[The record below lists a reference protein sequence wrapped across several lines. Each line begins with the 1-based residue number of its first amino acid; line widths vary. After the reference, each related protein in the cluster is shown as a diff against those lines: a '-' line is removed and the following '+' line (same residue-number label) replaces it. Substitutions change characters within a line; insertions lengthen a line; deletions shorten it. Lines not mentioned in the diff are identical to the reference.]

1 MAYIQVTGGHPL
13 EGKVDVHGSKNA
25 VLPILAATLL
35 NGGKSVIHH
44 CPDLSDVRI
53 SMEILRFLG
62 CSVTFENG
70 TVTVDS
76 THVENNYIPD
86 ELMRQMRSSIVFLG
100 AILSRKQSAV
110 MSHPGGCE
118 IGPRPIDLH
127 LKAFREMGIRVDE
140 AQGFVYC
147 EAKQPKAACLHLD
160 FPSVGAT
167 ENILL
172 TAALTEGTTVL
183 TNAAREP
190 EIVDLQNFLNAMGA
204 KVRGAGGDVIRIT
217 GVKELHDAEYTI
229 IPDRIVAS
237 TYLAAVLSAGGMVE
251 ITGVNPRHFSA
262 FIAIARDCGAK
273 ILTRRDSVVVAAPH
287 VIQPIDIVHTSP
299 YPGFPTDAQSLLM
312 SVLACA
318 RGTSIVRETIF
329 EGRFKHA
336 AELARMGADI
346 RVTGRSAVIRGVRQ
360 LSGCPV
366 NACDLRSGAAL
377 VVAGLRAEGIT
388 KVGNVHHIDRGYE
401 SLESDLRA
409 LGAEIERVE

>member
-1 MAYIQVTGGHPL
+1 MAYINVTGGRPL
-13 EGKVDVHGSKNA
+13 EGKVEVQGSKNA

-53 SMEILRFLG
+53 SLDILRFLG
-62 CSVTFENG
+62 CDVTFENG

-76 THVENNYIPD
+76 TLVENNYIPD

-100 AILSRKQSAV
+100 AILARKQSAV

-140 AQGFVYC
+140 AQGFIYC
-147 EAKQPKAACLHLD
+147 EAKRPKSTCLHLA

-172 TAALTEGTTVL
+172 TAAMAEGTTVL
-183 TNAAREP
+183 NNAAREP

-204 KVRGAGGDVIRIT
+204 NVRGAGGDVIRIT
-217 GVKELHDAEYTI
+217 GVPALHDAEHTVI
-229 IPDRIVAS
+229 ADRIVAS
-237 TYLAAVLSAGGMVE
+237 TYLAAALSAGGMVE
-251 ITGVNPRHFSA
+251 IAGVVPRHYSA
-262 FIAIARDCGAK
+262 FIAIARDCGAH
-273 ILTRRDSVVVAAPH
+273 ILTRRDTIVVSAPQA
-287 VIQPIDIVHTSP
+287 VLPIDIVQTAP

-312 SVLACA
+312 SVLSCA
-318 RGTSIVRETIF
+318 RGTSIIRETIF
-329 EGRFKHA
+329 EGRFRHA

-346 RVTGRSAVIRGVRQ
+346 RVTGKTAVIRGVQR
-360 LSGCPV
+360 LSGCAV
-366 NACDLRSGAAL
+366 DACDLRSGAAL
-377 VVAGLRAEGIT
+377 VVAGLGADGQTR
-388 KVGNVHHIDRGYE
+388 VGQVHHIDRGYE
-401 SLESDLRA
+401 RLEDDLRA

>member
-13 EGKVDVHGSKNA
+13 EGKVEVHGSKNA

-53 SMEILRFLG
+53 SLEILQFLG

-100 AILSRKQSAV
+100 AILARKQSAV
-110 MSHPGGCE
+110 MSYPGGCE

-127 LKAFREMGIRVDE
+127 LKAFRELGIRVDE

-147 EAKQPKAACLHLD
+147 EAKQPKPTCLHLD

-172 TAALTEGTTVL
+172 TAALAEGTTVL

-204 KVRGAGGDVIRIT
+204 KIRGAGGDVIRIT
-217 GVKELHDAEYTI
+217 GVGQLHDTEYTV

-237 TYLAAVLSAGGMVE
+237 TYLAAALSAGGMVE
-251 ITGVNPRHFSA
+251 IAGINPRHISA
-262 FIAIARDCGAK
+262 FIAIARECGAR
-273 ILTRRDSVVVAAPH
+273 ILTRRDSIVVAAPQ
-287 VIQPIDIVHTSP
+287 VILPIDIVHTSP

-318 RGTSIVRETIF
+318 RGTSIIRETIF

-346 RVTGRSAVIRGVRQ
+346 RVTGKSAVIRGVRE
-360 LSGCPV
+360 LSGCSV
-366 NACDLRSGAAL
+366 DACDLRSGAAL
-377 VVAGLRAEGIT
+377 VVAGLRANGIT
-388 KVGNVHHIDRGYE
+388 KVGNVFHIDRGYE

>member
-1 MAYIQVTGGHPL
+1 MAYIHVTGGHPL
-13 EGKVDVHGSKNA
+13 EGRVEVQGSKNA

-53 SMEILRFLG
+53 SLDILRFLG
-62 CSVTFENG
+62 CDVAFENG

-76 THVENNYIPD
+76 TNVENNYIPD
-86 ELMRQMRSSIVFLG
+86 ELMHQMRSSIVFLG
-100 AILSRKQSAV
+100 AILARRQSAV
-110 MSHPGGCE
+110 MSYPGGCE

-127 LKAFREMGIRVDE
+127 LKAFREMGVRVDE
-140 AQGFVYC
+140 TQGFVYC
-147 EAKQPKAACLHLD
+147 EAKQPKPACLHLD

-167 ENILL
+167 ENIML
-172 TAALTEGTTVL
+172 TAVMAEGTTVL
-183 TNAAREP
+183 NNAAREP

-204 KVRGAGGDVIRIT
+204 RVRGAGGDVIRIT
-217 GVKELHDAEYTI
+217 GVPALHDAEYTI

-237 TYLAAVLSAGGMVE
+237 TYLAAVMAAGGMVE
-251 ITGVNPRHFSA
+251 IASVVPRHFSA
-262 FIAIARDCGAK
+262 FIAAARDCGAK
-273 ILTRRDSVVVAAPH
+273 VLTRRDAVVVSAPRA
-287 VIQPIDIVHTSP
+287 IAPIDIVHTSP

-318 RGTSIVRETIF
+318 RGTSIIRETIF

-346 RVTGRSAVIRGVRQ
+346 RVTGKSAVIRGVRN
-360 LSGCPV
+360 LTGCTV
-366 NACDLRSGAAL
+366 DACDLRSGAAL
-377 VVAGLRAEGIT
+377 VVAALRAKGDTQIR
-388 KVGNVHHIDRGYE
+388 NVHYIDRGYE
-401 SLESDLRA
+401 RLEQDLQA